1 MPMIFFNRSPLT
13 KLIEEAAIQM
23 ARSGYRHN
31 DLKYQHVGTY
41 LLGKGQRVA
50 FMDLTDVSIV
60 DEHDSTA
67 VSAAATQMI
76 ADIKASL

>member
-1 MPMIFFNRSPLT
+1 
-13 KLIEEAAIQM
+13 
-23 ARSGYRHN
+23 
-31 DLKYQHVGTY
+31 
-41 LLGKGQRVA
+41 
-50 FMDLTDVSIV
+50 MDLTDVSIV